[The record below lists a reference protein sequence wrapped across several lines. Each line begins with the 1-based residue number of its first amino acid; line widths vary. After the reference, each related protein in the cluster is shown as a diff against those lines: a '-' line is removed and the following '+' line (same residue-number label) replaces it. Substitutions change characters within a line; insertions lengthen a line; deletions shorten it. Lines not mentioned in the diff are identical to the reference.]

1 MELPGAQS
9 ATIGQSTQVR
19 LGGEERATANS
30 IFVKGLSSEL
40 KITIQSL
47 VCV

>member
-30 IFVKGLSSEL
+30 IFVKGLSNEL
-40 KITIQSL
+40 RIIIQPL